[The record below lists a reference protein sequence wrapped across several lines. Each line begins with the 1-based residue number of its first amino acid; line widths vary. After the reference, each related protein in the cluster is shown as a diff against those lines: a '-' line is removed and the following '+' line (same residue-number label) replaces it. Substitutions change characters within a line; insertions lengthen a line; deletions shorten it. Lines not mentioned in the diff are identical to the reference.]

1 MNSLFGDISNLIS
14 VAITPAL
21 LMLGVMIQMRV
32 LDNRLTGIDERR
44 EVLEERLSGGAGL
57 RAVLVHELSVLRRRA
72 EAIHRAVGLSASC
85 MILTGMVVVVLFVDD
100 SLHLKL
106 GSLIAFMFVCTMLL
120 LVGSFS
126 LLLHEIFIAS
136 HSLPSTA
143 LHHRQAHGRH

>member
-32 LDNRLTGIDERR
+32 LDNRLNGISERR

-57 RAVLVHELSVLRRRA
+57 RPVLVHELSVLSRRA
-72 EAIHRAVGLSASC
+72 NVIHRAVGLSASC
-85 MILTGMVVVVLFVDD
+85 MILVGMVVVVLFIDD

-106 GSLIAFMFVCTMLL
+106 GSVIAFMFACTMLL
-120 LVGSFS
+120 LIGSFS
-126 LLLHEIFIAS
+126 LLLHEIFIGS

-143 LHHRQAHGRH
+143 LLHRQPEGQR